1 MPDRNTRGSLISP
14 GVILGAVLFGLALF
28 GVTVSVLWMFRPE
41 PAPLAAS
48 TALINVINAPTATL
62 IPPTTA
68 PTSAP
73 TPTSDVPPLP
83 ADGTLSVG
91 AFVQISG
98 TGGDGLRIRSEAS
111 LQGVVQTLGME
122 SEVFQ
127 ITDGPRA
134 ADGYTWWFLT
144 APYDET
150 RRGWAVANYLQ
161 VIQNP

>member
-1 MPDRNTRGSLISP
+1 MPKRNSRGSLISP
-14 GVILGAVLFGLALF
+14 GVILGALFFGLALF
-28 GVTVSVLWMFRPE
+28 GLTVGVLWMFRPE
-41 PAPLAAS
+41 PTPMAAS
-48 TALINVINAPTATL
+48 TALVNIVNAPTATS
-62 IPPTTA
+62 IPPTAA

-73 TPTSDVPPLP
+73 SPTSAIPPLP
-83 ADGTLSVG
+83 ADGNLSMG

-111 LQGVVQTLGME
+111 LQGTVQTLGME

-127 ITDGPRA
+127 VTDGPRE
-134 ADGYTWWFLT
+134 ADGYTWWYLT